1 MIRTVVFDLDGTLLD
16 TLGDLVASVNFAL
29 RQHQLP
35 LRTVAEI
42 RLFLGNGIRTLMR
55 KSVGDA
61 LGEEEFEAVI
71 GKNPT
76 KDQMGFVH
84 DRDVVVMYGDPAWD
98 VKLKNPQPLGYKVD
112 FKIKGKQCLVTITTN
127 EYFDST
133 LVKGGKLKQEHVNDI
148 PLAYY
153 FPRRVANPRL
163 ADGQSWNVVVA
174 EDFLLV
180 YNCDFEKNKKYTIVL
195 DIDK

>member
-61 LGEEEFEAVI
+61 LGEEEF
-71 GKNPT
+71 KP
-76 KDQMGFVH
+76 FV
-84 DRDVVVMYGDPAWD
+84 P
-98 VKLKNPQPLGYKVD
+98 
-112 FKIKGKQCLVTITTN
+112 IT
-127 EYFDST
+127 
-133 LVKGGKLKQEHVNDI
+133 
-148 PLAYY
+148 
-153 FPRRVANPRL
+153 
-163 ADGQSWNVVVA
+163 
-174 EDFLLV
+174 
-180 YNCDFEKNKKYTIVL
+180 
-195 DIDK
+195 